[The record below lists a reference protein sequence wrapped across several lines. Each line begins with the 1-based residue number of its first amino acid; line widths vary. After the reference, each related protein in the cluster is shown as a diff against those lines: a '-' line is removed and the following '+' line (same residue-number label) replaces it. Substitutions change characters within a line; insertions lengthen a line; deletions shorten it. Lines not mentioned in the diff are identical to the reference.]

1 MDLRVLDL
9 MVAFV
14 AGLGVGLMVVALLA
28 ELENSD
34 LGESGA
40 ATDAAAT
47 P

>member
-14 AGLGVGLMVVALLA
+14 AGLGAGLLITTLLDQ
-28 ELENSD
+28 LERD
-34 LGESGA
+34 GPPA
-40 ATDAAAT
+40 QVT